1 MLFMKPN
8 LEEMNKYIYGDE
20 WSKLWQK
27 YFAHRPTTDETVKF
41 LSNLAPNGKAL
52 ELGVGSG
59 RIALPL
65 SESGMCVTGL
75 DSSTAMLSY
84 LQKNDKKSA
93 VQVVVGNAENFELND
108 KDFDLVYFVSWGL
121 HALLNE
127 EKVRGCFESVSRHLN
142 SGGFFVIEC
151 MHYEGY
157 KFSDGALQIAG
168 MDTGLVV
175 LSGEIR
181 NSDAQL
187 LLNTYV
193 FLRDNEA
200 PRVHTS
206 ASHYWTTEQLDAI
219 AIEAEFDFI
228 QEYGSWDKSLLTNAT
243 PNMIRL
249 YQRK

>member
-20 WSKLWQK
+20 WANLWQK
-27 YFAHRPTTDETVKF
+27 YFAYRPTTNDAVKF
-41 LSNLAPNGKAL
+41 LSELAPNGKVL

-65 SESGMCVTGL
+65 SESGMRVTGL

-84 LQKNDKKSA
+84 LQKNDQKNA
-93 VQVVVGNAENFELND
+93 VQVVVGNAEKFELKD
-108 KDFDLVYFVSWGL
+108 KNFDLVYFVSWGL
-121 HALLNE
+121 HALLSE
-127 EKVRGCFESVSRHLN
+127 EKVRGCFESVNKHLN
-142 SGGFFVIEC
+142 NHGLFVIDC

-157 KFSDGALQIAG
+157 KFSDRTLQIAG
-168 MDTGLVV
+168 MDTGLAV
-175 LSGEIR
+175 LSGEMR
-181 NSDAQL
+181 NLDAQL

-193 FLRDNEA
+193 FLRDNET

-206 ASHYWTTEQLDAI
+206 ASHYWTTEQLDTMAG
-219 AIEAEFDFI
+219 EAGFDFV
-228 QEYGSWDKSLLTNAT
+228 QAYGSWGKISLTNKT